1 MVLPTNPQDDAFPKA
16 IEAVRALF
24 IAFPDSWEQNLD
36 KLEAANFT
44 AFNDSLA
51 ALAAVPNGLYLTVA
65 LAGGVLHWA
74 SNETGRSTDEILS
87 LLENDLDS

>member
-1 MVLPTNPQDDAFPKA
+1 VFDEGLEHEYPEGDAPAAGVGLGRGQDAPRTGDL
-16 IEAVRALF
+16 V
-24 IAFPDSWEQNLD
+24 
-36 KLEAANFT
+36 ANFT

-51 ALAAVPNGLYLTVA
+51 ALAEVPNGLYVTVA